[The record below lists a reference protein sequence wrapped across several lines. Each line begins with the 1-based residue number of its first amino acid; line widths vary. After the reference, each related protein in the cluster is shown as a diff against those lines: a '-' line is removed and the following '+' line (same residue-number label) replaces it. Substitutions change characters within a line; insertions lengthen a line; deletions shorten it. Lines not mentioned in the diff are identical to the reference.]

1 MTFKQAFDSTL
12 AACQTPALK
21 RRFCTNELKVLHIEL
36 EDQLRYV
43 AGGWLH
49 GERIDA
55 GTIRIT
61 ELRIAYVQSCRDK
74 VA

>member
-1 MTFKQAFDSTL
+1 MTFKQAFDETL

-21 RRFCTNELKVLHIEL
+21 KRFCTNELKALRSEL
-36 EDQLRYV
+36 ADQKKYLP
-43 AGGWLH
+43 GGWLH

-55 GTIRIT
+55 GTIRVT
-61 ELRIAYVQSCRDK
+61 ELRIEYVQSCRDK

>member
-1 MTFKQAFDSTL
+1 MTFKQAFDETF

-21 RRFCTNELKVLHIEL
+21 RRFCTLELKALRAEL
-36 EDQLRYV
+36 EDQKRCLP
-43 AGGWLH
+43 GGWLH

-55 GTIRIT
+55 GTIRTT
-61 ELRIAYVQSCRDK
+61 ELQIQYIQSCRDK